1 MTQCTGGKLRVTVR
15 FRFRGG
21 PSARAVEC
29 YQGFRVK
36 VRVRFAFCR
45 LGLSFT
51 EYIHAGVI
59 ELVLDDFR

>member
-1 MTQCTGGKLRVTVR
+1 MHLLPPDEWKPISG
-15 FRFRGG
+15 RGG
-21 PSARAVEC
+21 VELK
-29 YQGFRVK
+29 VM
-36 VRVRFAFCR
+36 VRVGVTFRS